1 MAVSELISPKHKIT
15 RPRFVK
21 NGCTEYY
28 ENPPDGLIDD
38 GRSMAERVDGGTD
51 LRRSFSVRK

>member
-15 RPRFVK
+15 RQRFVK
-21 NGCTEYY
+21 NGSTECY

-38 GRSMAERVDGGTD
+38 GRSTAEWVDGGTD
-51 LRRSFSVRK
+51 MACT